1 LKVLRAGPWNA
12 YSATAVKMLPVN
24 PKKLLDSLGKSKS
37 FECCCF
43 DLFYLLESIHN
54 FLSKRVYVDEEEA
67 STKGILIAGLCF
79 GFTAQLSG
87 TNIVHKALD
96 RSCLCG

>member
-37 FECCCF
+37 FEMLLLLSF
-43 DLFYLLESIHN
+43 LESIHN
-54 FLSKRVYVDEEEA
+54 FLSKRVYVDE
-67 STKGILIAGLCF
+67 
-79 GFTAQLSG
+79 
-87 TNIVHKALD
+87 
-96 RSCLCG
+96 

>member
-1 LKVLRAGPWNA
+1 MKVLRAGPWNA

-37 FECCCF
+37 FEMLLLLSF
-43 DLFYLLESIHN
+43 LESIHN

-87 TNIVHKALD
+87 TNIVYKALD